1 MNVADATAVI
11 CAAHSA
17 DRLAA
22 AILHAER
29 VVLLVSWG
37 YELQFAVDDSQSQK
51 LKTSRTPRLASLPT
65 T

>member
-1 MNVADATAVI
+1 VI

-37 YELQFAVDDSQSQK
+37 YELQFAVDDSQLQK
-51 LKTSRTPRLASLPT
+51 LKTSRTPR
-65 T
+65 